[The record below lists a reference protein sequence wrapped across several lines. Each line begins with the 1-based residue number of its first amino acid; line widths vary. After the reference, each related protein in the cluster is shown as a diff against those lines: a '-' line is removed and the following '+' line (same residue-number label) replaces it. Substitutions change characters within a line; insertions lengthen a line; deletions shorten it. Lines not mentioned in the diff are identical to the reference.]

1 MRVFYALTLP
11 PLLQEHCLYLINSL
25 KTRHEFK
32 TLRWTDPE
40 HLHITLRFLGQVEE
54 SQLAKINTL
63 LHEQIPLCESIT
75 LSTRRLL
82 LLPPRKPHILGL
94 AIHLNQALA
103 NLVRVINQAHSSV
116 GIDLEKRPFLAHIT
130 LGRFNES
137 TQHEDFILNA
147 VKSIE
152 DKANRVVLYESEPTE
167 SGSVYT
173 PLDTFDL
180 NNE

>member
-1 MRVFYALTLP
+1 
-11 PLLQEHCLYLINSL
+11 
-25 KTRHEFK
+25 
-32 TLRWTDPE
+32 
-40 HLHITLRFLGQVEE
+40 
-54 SQLAKINTL
+54 
-63 LHEQIPLCESIT
+63 
-75 LSTRRLL
+75 

-152 DKANRVVLYESEPTE
+152 DKAHQVVLYKSEPTE
-167 SGSVYT
+167 TGSVYT
-173 PLDTFDL
+173 PLETFEMKSL
-180 NNE
+180 GL